1 MMLYYGIMIFYI
13 PLLLVVAGVVLYLR
27 FGAYGLIPVFI
38 LVLNIPIQ
46 LAIGFGQKK
55 FLNLKN

>member
-1 MMLYYGIMIFYI
+1 MIFYI